1 MARDDKTG
9 GTMAQSVS
17 LQSSSSAARLL
28 FGFIAGFVATLIF
41 HQIGLLLLHFVGMTP
56 NMPYNMNS
64 VPPFG
69 VPQFISLSFWGGVW
83 GIIFVLVEPY
93 LVRSPGGYWVGA
105 IIFGAIFP
113 TAVAWFIVRPLKGLP
128 VPDVFRVPGIFIGP
142 IVNGLWGLGTAL
154 FLSWMPGSAARAQ

>member
-1 MARDDKTG
+1 
-9 GTMAQSVS
+9 MAQSVS

-28 FGFIAGFVATLIF
+28 FGFIAGLVATLIF

-83 GIIFVLVEPY
+83 GIIF
-93 LVRSPGGYWVGA
+93 
-105 IIFGAIFP
+105 GAIFP

-128 VPDVFRVPGIFIGP
+128 VADVFRVPGISIGP

-154 FLSWMPGSAARAQ
+154 FLSWVPGSTPRVRS

>member
-1 MARDDKTG
+1 
-9 GTMAQSVS
+9 MAQSVS
-17 LQSSSSAARLL
+17 LHSSSSATRLL

-64 VPPFG
+64 VPPFA

-83 GIIFVLVEPY
+83 GIIFVLIEPY

-128 VPDVFRVPGIFIGP
+128 VADVFRVPGIFIGP

-154 FLSWMPGSAARAQ
+154 FLSWMPGSALADRQRQEQ

>member
-1 MARDDKTG
+1 
-9 GTMAQSVS
+9 MAQSVS
-17 LQSSSSAARLL
+17 LQSSSFAARLL

-83 GIIFVLVEPY
+83 GIIFVSVDY
-93 LVRSPGGYWVGA
+93 RM
-105 IIFGAIFP
+105 
-113 TAVAWFIVRPLKGLP
+113 LP
-128 VPDVFRVPGIFIGP
+128 QQDALAQADDV
-142 IVNGLWGLGTAL
+142 
-154 FLSWMPGSAARAQ
+154 ARALAFAQSRARSWGGDPGKFILMGHSAGAHLVALLAAAILKKP